1 MPIYSYICDACGYRH
16 TDFQVKYTGT
26 IEIMC
31 PGCCVSTKGAT
42 DGDMILGNIMRRDYA
57 DEKPTMIPDWP
68 AGFNHGI
75 MYHYKNKADLM
86 DEIRRRDLYPG
97 VHGGGTTRSN
107 AGLYGDEEF
116 KEMYTPSPKEDLLN
130 TDKYDHVE
138 LPPPKNLQED

>member
-1 MPIYSYICDACGYRH
+1 MPIYSYICDECGHRLLDY
-16 TDFQVKYTGT
+16 QIKYTGT
-26 IEIMC
+26 RTIEC
-31 PGCCVSTKGAT
+31 PDCVVYSQL
-42 DGDMILGNIMRRDYA
+42 LGRYLSLHMRRDYA

-86 DEIRRRDLYPG
+86 DEIRRRSLYPG

-116 KEMYTPSPKEDLLN
+116 KEMYTPTPKEDLFN

-138 LPPPKNLQED
+138 LPPPKNTD